1 MDVSVDP
8 RRAQCFFWGTLHPS
22 CGAVMEGHLEDDLNP
37 LVSHG
42 ASQEGVFKGRSGSVG
57 GEVGVMAE
65 VVLVCKEGLLDK
77 GRNVEC
83 ATCVREDRCMW
94 LMWMGSN
101 EKVDV
106 VEEVRKRLG
115 GMTYNL

>member
-1 MDVSVDP
+1 
-8 RRAQCFFWGTLHPS
+8 
-22 CGAVMEGHLEDDLNP
+22 MERHLEDDLNP
-37 LVSHG
+37 LVSLG
-42 ASQEGVFKGRSGSVG
+42 ASQEGVFKGRGGSIG

-65 VVLVCKEGLLDK
+65 VVLVCEEGDK

-94 LMWMGSN
+94 LVWMGSN

-106 VEEVRKRLG
+106 VEEANWRHDLQLVA
-115 GMTYNL
+115 YDA